1 MFPSENDSQL
11 GDVLVAAEP
20 VGPLRG
26 MSARRTL
33 RGRRARATRPR
44 CSTRV
49 KGVFVVRE
57 DRRVDDP
64 PWGAHVDDG
73 SIFRYSGF
81 DDTVAVWA
89 GADAVAQDWWDDSA
103 LRRPHGEWV
112 TEAHSLVSDLSQ
124 MGQPAIVDII
134 QALVDQGASDNELD
148 FVGAGPLEDLLSH
161 DGHAL
166 AFADEVEKRARQQPR
181 FRLALAGVWL
191 SSDVPSEVRDRL
203 GRLGAKILE
212 S

>member
-57 DRRVDDP
+57 DRRVDDL

-89 GADAVAQDWWDDSA
+89 GADAVAQDWWNDSA

-148 FVGAGPLEDLLSH
+148 FVGAGPLEDLLS
-161 DGHAL
+161 
-166 AFADEVEKRARQQPR
+166 PR
-181 FRLALAGVWL
+181 RTRSRLRGRGREASAAAATVSIGTRWRLALERCPIR
-191 SSDVPSEVRDRL
+191 SSRST
-203 GRLGAKILE
+203 GAPR
-212 S
+212 SQDPRS